1 MFVKEGV
8 FNAKCYFSLLNILV
22 CLIYLN
28 EGKTLGRVVPDRVM
42 VELVAAWAN
51 IPEGGAEHSLLSDL
65 VYSFGLDDQLKTKI
79 KLGGQFAKMKRAGR

>member
-1 MFVKEGV
+1 MFLKEGV
-8 FNAKCYFSLLNILV
+8 INPTAYVSLLNILV

-28 EGKTLGRVVPDRVM
+28 EGKTLGRAVPAQVTNDL
-42 VELVAAWAN
+42 VETWAN